1 MVKGGDRSKMSKKLV
16 ALSLLITFLVG
27 FVTGYNVLYGDGH
40 RDPQFSMN
48 VFVIHES
55 VNGVEE
61 IPVGNVITNIA
72 ENELRDGLAF
82 GNVSDT
88 LWGNQ
93 TKYIALG
100 NVTPAATLTKLTTE
114 CVNGSAGA
122 FGRALGTVAA
132 WYNGTDYA
140 FNVTHTFQQNATET
154 INACG
159 LHWDGTASGDNNLFA
174 CASIT
179 QTAFA
184 ASDNCT
190 ITWVITIDAN

>member
-1 MVKGGDRSKMSKKLV
+1 MNNKII
-16 ALSLLITFLVG
+16 ALSLMATFLIG
-27 FVTGYNVLYGDGH
+27 FVAGYNVLYGGGH
-40 RDPQFSMN
+40 RDPSFSMN
-48 VFVIHES
+48 VFVIHEGI
-55 VNGVEE
+55 NGKEL
-61 IPVGNVITNIA
+61 IPTGNVITNIA
-72 ENELRDGLAF
+72 ERTIRNLLGF
-82 GNVSDT
+82 GNAT
-88 LWGNQ
+88 AGTAEIGTNT

-100 NVTPAATLTKLTTE
+100 NATPAATLTKLTTE
-114 CVNGSAGA
+114 CVNGTTGA
-122 FGRALGTVAA
+122 FGRALSTVTA
-132 WYNGTDYA
+132 WENGTDAAY
-140 FNVTHTFQQNATET
+140 NVTHTFTQNVTET